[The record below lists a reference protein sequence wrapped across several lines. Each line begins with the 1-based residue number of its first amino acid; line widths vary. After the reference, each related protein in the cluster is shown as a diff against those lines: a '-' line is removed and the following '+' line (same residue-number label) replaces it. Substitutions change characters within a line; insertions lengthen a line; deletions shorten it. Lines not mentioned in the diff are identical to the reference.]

1 MDREEANENNIQAT
15 DFEEYINQL
24 KENLLTAF
32 EMKKKIDYD
41 EYSILLKKA
50 FNELYNKV
58 R

>member
-1 MDREEANENNIQAT
+1 MDREEANENNNQAT

-41 EYSILLKKA
+41 EYCILLKKA
-50 FNELYNKV
+50 FNELYNKF